1 MKKICVLGL
10 GYIGLPTSVL
20 IAQKFDQVIG
30 VDNNANIVKSILD
43 GKPHIVEPGLSQ
55 VLNKVQRK
63 GSLTIQTKPVEA
75 DVFILAVP
83 TPLDKKYNPDVSF
96 VVSAVL
102 DIAPFLK
109 NGNLLIIESTC
120 PVGTTER
127 IVSILKETRTD
138 LCFDEDKIEHEK
150 LSVAYCP
157 ERVIPGNTLHELVYN
172 DRIMGGYS
180 PSCAYKAKSFYQHFV
195 TGSCIVTNA
204 RTAEMAKLTE
214 NAFRDVNI
222 AFANE
227 ISMICDD
234 IDINVWELR
243 RLTNKHPRVQMLSP
257 GPGVGGHCIAVDP
270 YFIISQSPHISN
282 LLSEARIVNQN
293 KEKWVIDRVYEYLNN
308 LKLNKPKVACLG
320 LAYKADVDDLRE
332 SPALRIAQF
341 IHSQIEC
348 ETMFVEPNLTV
359 LDVKYGIG
367 EKLHEV
373 HEIVNADLVLI
384 LVDHKEFMELDEYK
398 IDPAK
403 VFDTRGCFK
412 F

>member
-30 VDNNANIVKSILD
+30 VDNNADIVKSILD

>member
-96 VVSAVL
+96 VVAAVL

>member
-195 TGSCIVTNA
+195 TGNCIVTNA

-243 RLTNKHPRVQMLSP
+243 RLTNKHPRVQMLST